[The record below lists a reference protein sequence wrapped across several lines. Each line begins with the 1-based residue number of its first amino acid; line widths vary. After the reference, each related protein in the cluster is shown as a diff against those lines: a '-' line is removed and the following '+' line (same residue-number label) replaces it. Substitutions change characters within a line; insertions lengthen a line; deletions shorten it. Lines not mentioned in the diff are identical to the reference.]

1 MNNEVN
7 ALSIIETV
15 DIDNISTTMNKIA
28 QMQAVVQKTLKQGH
42 DFGEVPGTS
51 KPTLLKPGGEKICML
66 FGLNPE
72 YEFLQSTE
80 DYDKE
85 FFSYNIRCTL
95 FRNGQPVAQGVGSCN
110 SKEKKYR
117 FINVDTIPDS
127 YMGAS
132 ESFTDKYGRTKYKIN
147 NPDICSLVN
156 TILKMAKKRAFI
168 DAVLQVA
175 SLSEVFTQDLEDM
188 GDLIQQENE
197 NSTMTLE
204 QATAIKIN
212 FGKYKGL
219 TLGELTKQDPQYC
232 DWLYSKNEKTDPVI
246 KKALGIIA
254 TEIQKTKEKKS
265 NEVFEELKEQDKT
278 ENEIKEEQEYQDP
291 FIGSDVVD
299 E

>member
-1 MNNEVN
+1 MSNEVN

-72 YEFLQSTE
+72 YEFLQTTE

-117 FINVDTIPDS
+117 YINVDTIPDN
-127 YMGAS
+127 YMGSS

-197 NSTMTLE
+197 NSIMTLE
-204 QATAIKIN
+204 QATSIKLN

-219 TLGELTKQDPQYC
+219 TLGELVKQDPQYC

-246 KKALGIIA
+246 KKALGIIT
-254 TEIQKTKEKKS
+254 TEIQKIKDKKN
-265 NEVFEELKEQDKT
+265 NEVFEELKEQEKI
-278 ENEIKEEQEYQDP
+278 ENEMEEKQEYQDP
-291 FIGSDVVD
+291 FSGCDVN